1 MFDKKKLV
9 DFFTN
14 GKHRRISK
22 WLHYFPVYETYL
34 RPYRNKP
41 IKMLEYGIGHGG
53 SLQMW
58 KWYFHKKSQI
68 VGVDI
73 KDRCKA
79 LEEDR
84 IEIRIGDQGDLE
96 THNKIH
102 EEFGEFDI
110 ILDDGGHH
118 MHEQIIT
125 FEAMFPRLKEG
136 GLYIVEDLHTSY
148 SEKHGGGLEKPDT
161 FVEYSKNW
169 IDYMHGWHKRFNEDL
184 EPNYYTENI
193 AGMHYFDSIVVLE
206 KKRRSKPIT
215 QRKGPDSF

>member
-1 MFDKKKLV
+1 MFKKLLI

-22 WLHYFPVYETYL
+22 WMHYFPVYETYL
-34 RPYRNKP
+34 SSYRKKP
-41 IKMLEYGIGHGG
+41 IRMLEYGIGHGG

-58 KWYFHKKSQI
+58 KWYFHKKSLI

-73 KDRCKA
+73 KARCKA

-84 IEIRIGDQGDLE
+84 VEIRIGDQGNKE
-96 THNKIH
+96 THDKIH
-102 EEFGEFDI
+102 EEYGAFDI

-125 FEAMFPRLKEG
+125 FECMFPKLKEG

-148 SEKHGGGLEKPDT
+148 SEKHGGGLLKPNS
-161 FVEYSKNW
+161 FIEYSKGW
-169 IDYMHGWHKRFNEDL
+169 IDHMHGWHKRFNKNL
-184 EPNYYTENI
+184 EPNYFTENI
-193 AGMHYFDSIVVLE
+193 SGIHYFDSIVVIE
-206 KKRRSKPIT
+206 KKKRIKPETRRI
-215 QRKGPDSF
+215 GPDSF

>member
-1 MFDKKKLV
+1 MLSKNLI
-9 DFFTN
+9 DFFN
-14 GKHRRISK
+14 GGKHRRISK

-34 RPYRNKP
+34 RPYRKKP

-58 KWYFHKKSQI
+58 KWYFHKKSLI

-73 KDRCKA
+73 KERCKS

-84 IEIRIGDQGDLE
+84 IEIRIGDQGNNE
-96 THNKIH
+96 THDKIH
-102 EEFGEFDI
+102 EEFGAFDI

-118 MHEQIIT
+118 MHEQIVT
-125 FEAMFPRLKEG
+125 FEKMFPRLKEG

-161 FVEYSKNW
+161 FIEYSKNW
-169 IDYMHGWHKRFNEDL
+169 IDHMHGWHKRFNEGL
-184 EPNYYTENI
+184 EPNYYTEHI
-193 AGMHYFDSIVVLE
+193 AGIHYFDSIVVLE
-206 KKRRSKPIT
+206 KRKREKPVT
-215 QRKGPDSF
+215 QRIGPDSF